1 MNDDWRVQV
10 TCPTSAAA
18 ADLGEQLRGG
28 EFQHD
33 MQDAAG
39 ERVVVSVD
47 EHELFLYAGTREQ
60 AELAAEAVRS
70 LVASAHVSDA
80 LAGVTLRTE
89 LRRWHPLSEQW
100 VDADLPLPDSEAAAA
115 AEHAELIARER
126 EDQARLRHSEY
137 EVRVGTAS
145 HRETVELADQLRQQG
160 IPCLRRWRYLLI
172 GAADED
178 AAQALARR
186 VRALAPADATVA
198 VEASLAAVAADAPP
212 NPFAV
217 FGGLGG

>member
-18 ADLGEQLRGG
+18 ADLGGALRGG

-33 MQDAAG
+33 MQASAG

-47 EHELFLYAGTREQ
+47 DRDLFLYAGARAQ
-60 AELAAEAVRS
+60 AERAIEAVKSLAAGS
-70 LVASAHVSDA
+70 
-80 LAGVTLRTE
+80 GVRTE
-89 LRRWHPLSEQW
+89 LRRWHPAAEEW
-100 VDADLPLPDSEAAAA
+100 IDADLPLPESEAALA
-115 AEHAELIARER
+115 AEHAETIERER
-126 EDQARLRHSEY
+126 AESAQLHYDEY
-137 EVRVGTAS
+137 EVRVSTHS
-145 HRETVELADQLRQQG
+145 HRETLELAEQLRGEG

-172 GAADED
+172 GATDED
-178 AAQALARR
+178 AAKRLADR
-186 VRALAPADATVA
+186 VRALAPAGSEVVVEGTVAA
-198 VEASLAAVAADAPP
+198 VEAETGG